1 MSTVSHSYNPIS
13 LPRSDDE
20 PRIQDHRWFRSSV
33 WHQPSGSLS
42 LDRAPHTSAG
52 QVWAHRIPTKVFSQL
67 LKDQAV
73 VTAQW
78 LEYQPTKLEAVG
90 SNLAGL
96 FLLLA
101 L

>member
-1 MSTVSHSYNPIS
+1 MNTESKIYNPNS

-20 PRIQDHRWFRSSV
+20 PRIQDYRWLRSSV

-67 LKDQAV
+67 LKDQAAAM
-73 VTAQW
+73 AQW
-78 LEYQPTKLEAVG
+78 
-90 SNLAGL
+90 
-96 FLLLA
+96 
-101 L
+101 